1 MELEALNEV
10 LPEITSAGASL
21 VVITPQLEKFSA
33 EMVKKH
39 HLQFDVLSDFNNK
52 VAGQFKLAFRIPE
65 DLKEVYTKFGIDLV
79 RFDGDD
85 SWTLPMPA
93 RYIIDQQSKI
103 VYAEMDPDYTVR
115 PEPQDTVAAL
125 QKLLP
130 ARLSV

>member
-21 VVITPQLEKFSA
+21 AVITPQLEKFSA

-39 HLQFDVLSDFNNK
+39 HLQFDVLSDLNNK
-52 VAGQFKLAFRIPE
+52 VAGQFKLAFSIPE
-65 DLKEVYTKFGIDLV
+65 DLKEVYIKFGIDLV

-85 SWTLPMPA
+85 SWTLPVPA
-93 RYIIDQQSKI
+93 RYIIDQQSRI

-115 PEPQDTVAAL
+115 PEPADTVAAL
-125 QKLLP
+125 QKVL
-130 ARLSV
+130 AVRRSA